1 MKKYENNC
9 LKSLKDLKAFMEY
22 SNNMQDFYK
31 NIDQYNPSRK
41 CNLLIV
47 FDDMIVDMISN
58 KNLSPVVTELIIR
71 VRNLNNNTVFIAKSY

>member
-9 LKSLKDLKAFMEY
+9 LKNLKDLKAFMEY
-22 SNNMQDFYK
+22 SNNMQDFYE
-31 NIDQYNPSRK
+31 NIDQYNPNRK
-41 CNLLIV
+41 CNVLIV